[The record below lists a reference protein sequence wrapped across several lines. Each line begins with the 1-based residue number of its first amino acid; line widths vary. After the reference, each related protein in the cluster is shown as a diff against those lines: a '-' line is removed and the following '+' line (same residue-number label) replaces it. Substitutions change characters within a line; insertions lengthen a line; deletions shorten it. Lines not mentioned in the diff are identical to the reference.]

1 MCTRVSTAKPKST
14 LTRLFPFFEAMRS
27 YDRSHFKNDAA
38 AGLTTAVMLI
48 PQGMAYAMLAGLP
61 PIVGLYA
68 STLPI
73 LIYALLGT
81 SRELAVGPV
90 AMVSLMVASSLGPLA
105 AAGSNEYVTL
115 AFVLALLVGV
125 VQALMGFLRAGFL
138 VNFLSHPVVSGFTS
152 AAALIIGL
160 SQLKHLLGV
169 NLPRSHHIHE
179 LLIGAVQRI
188 GEVQPITV
196 AIGVGSIVTLVLL
209 KRYRPKWPRALIVVA
224 VTTVLVYTL
233 RLDQA
238 GVAIVGEVPAGLP
251 RPTMP
256 TASWSELSSLLPTA
270 VVISLVGFME
280 SISVAKAFARR
291 QRYAIDANREL
302 IGLGMANVGAAFFG
316 GYPVTGGFSR
326 TAVNAQAGARSGIAG
341 IITAATIVV
350 TLLFFTDLF
359 YFLPKAVLAAVVMT
373 AVFGL
378 VDLAEVRHLWKL
390 DRAELALLG
399 LTFAATLSVGIEAG
413 IGIGVAASLLWFT
426 YEATQPHSAV
436 LGRVRGTQ
444 SYRNVDRYPEALR
457 VDGVLILRFDASF
470 FYGNVAFVK
479 ATINR
484 ALDERPDVHD
494 VVIDAGGMNRL
505 DSSALS
511 ALAEILDE
519 LDARGVSLSLAAVK
533 GPVRDALAKA
543 GLDDRLGDRAQY
555 LSVHDAVTAVA
566 A

>member
-1 MCTRVSTAKPKST
+1 MCTRVQTPEPRSPLA
-14 LTRLFPFFEAMRS
+14 RLFPFFQSMRT
-27 YDRSHFKNDAA
+27 YDRAHLKDDAA

-73 LIYALLGT
+73 LVYALLGT

-90 AMVSLMVASSLGPLA
+90 AMVSLMVASALGPLA
-105 AAGSNEYVTL
+105 VAGSSEYVTL

-169 NLPRSHHIHE
+169 DLPRSHHVHE
-179 LLIGAVQRI
+179 LLIGAVQRL
-188 GEVQPITV
+188 GDVHPTTV
-196 AIGVGSIVTLVLL
+196 AIGIGSIAALVLL
-209 KRYRPKWPRALIVVA
+209 KRFRPKWPRALIVVA
-224 VTTVLVYTL
+224 VTTVMVYAL

-251 RPTMP
+251 RPTLPIAPWSAVQALIP
-256 TASWSELSSLLPTA
+256 TAI
-270 VVISLVGFME
+270 VIALVGFME
-280 SISVAKAFARR
+280 SISVAKALARR

-341 IITAATIVV
+341 MITAATIVV
-350 TLLFFTDLF
+350 TLLFFTKLF
-359 YFLPKAVLAAVVMT
+359 YFLPNAVLAAVVMT

-399 LTFAATLSVGIEAG
+399 LTFIATLSVGIEAG

-426 YEATQPHSAV
+426 FKATQPHSAI
-436 LGRVRGTQ
+436 LGRVPGTQ

-470 FYGNVAFVK
+470 FYGNVAFIK

-484 ALDERPDVHD
+484 ALDGRADVHD

-511 ALAEILDE
+511 ALGEILDE
-519 LDARGVSLSLAAVK
+519 LDARGIGLSLAAVK

-543 GLDDRLGDRAQY
+543 GLDERLGERAQY
-555 LSVHDAVTAVA
+555 LSVHDAVTAA